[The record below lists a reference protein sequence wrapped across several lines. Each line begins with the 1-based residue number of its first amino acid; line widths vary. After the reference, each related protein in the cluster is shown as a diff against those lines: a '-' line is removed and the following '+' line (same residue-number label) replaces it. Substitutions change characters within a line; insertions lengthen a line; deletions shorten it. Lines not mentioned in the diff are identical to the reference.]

1 MKMNYIVKE
10 TLIGSIINAL
20 FSITFF
26 VAMFRGQM
34 TLTLGGFSALTMDFL
49 PQAFFVGLFAVLPA
63 SLLTRKRLR
72 AGTISSTLASKRF
85 PLPQSLPVRIV
96 CMTLGALAVFGGGAV
111 FILSFADPIE
121 ISFTMGL
128 ILKAAYGVLIT
139 SIMTPLA
146 VTYLLVENR
155 LS

>member
-1 MKMNYIVKE
+1 MNYIVKE

-49 PQAFFVGLFAVLPA
+49 PQAFFVGLFAVLPS

-72 AGTISSTLASKRF
+72 AGTISSTLESKRF
-85 PLPQSLPVRIV
+85 PLPQSLPVRIA

-111 FILSFADPIE
+111 LILSLAEPME
-121 ISFTMGL
+121 LSFTTGL
-128 ILKAAYGVLIT
+128 LMKAAYGVLIT
-139 SIMTPLA
+139 SVMTPLA
-146 VTYLLVENR
+146 VAYLLVEDR
-155 LS
+155 YS